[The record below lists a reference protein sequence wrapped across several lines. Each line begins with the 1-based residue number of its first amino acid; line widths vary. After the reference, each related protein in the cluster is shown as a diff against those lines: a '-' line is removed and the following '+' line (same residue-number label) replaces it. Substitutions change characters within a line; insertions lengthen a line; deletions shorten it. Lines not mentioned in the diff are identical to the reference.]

1 MTYCV
6 GLLLREGLV
15 CLADSRT
22 NAGVDYISTFRKL
35 TVWSKPGNRM
45 ISLMTAGNL
54 SISQSVVTLLNE
66 GVAGDDGELQ
76 TMDTVTSMTGAARL
90 VGRAIREVERIDG
103 PGLRAH
109 DADFNVTMILGGQI
123 AGRNLRMYMFY
134 APGNYI
140 EASPETPFF
149 QIGESKYGK
158 PILDRVVNFDTTLNQ
173 GAKCA
178 LISMDSTIR
187 SNISVGL
194 PLDLLIYPRAA
205 EKPVVQRQIT
215 ADDPYYSMIRDGWSG
230 GLRSVFRTLPDPIWP
245 D

>member
-35 TVWSKPGNRM
+35 TVWSKPGKRM
-45 ISLMTAGNL
+45 IALMTAGNL
-54 SISQSVVTLLNE
+54 SISQSVITLLNE
-66 GVAGDDGELQ
+66 GVPDEDGSLKR
-76 TMDTVTSMTGAARL
+76 MDEVTSMTAAARL

-103 PGLRAH
+103 PGLKEH
-109 DADFNVTMILGGQI
+109 GSEFNVTMILGGQL
-123 AGRNLRMYMFY
+123 AGRNLRMFMFY

-158 PILDRVVNFDTTLNQ
+158 PILDRVVTFDTSLNQ

-194 PLDLLIYPRAA
+194 PLDLLIYPRDA
-205 EKPVVQRQIT
+205 EKPAVQRLIT

-230 GLRSVFRTLPDPIWP
+230 GLRSVFRTLPDPTWP